1 MPTWGLASIKISSGA
16 PQDTSVSRMNRWRGS
31 RVPVFSLPS
40 EKAPAPPSPN
50 WTLEVRSSSPVA
62 QNRSTSAF
70 RRSTGRPRSSR
81 MGRSPA
87 RASTRAAKSPAGPA
101 PTTTG
106 GTAGAGRGDGG
117 AYAGACAARLIFRL
131 LARRRTADS
140 SLTATST
147 V

>member
-1 MPTWGLASIKISSGA
+1 
-16 PQDTSVSRMNRWRGS
+16 
-31 RVPVFSLPS
+31 
-40 EKAPAPPSPN
+40 
-50 WTLEVRSSSPVA
+50 
-62 QNRSTSAF
+62 
-70 RRSTGRPRSSR
+70 

-87 RASTRAAKSPAGPA
+87 WASTRAAKSPAGPA

-117 AYAGACAARLIFRL
+117 VYAGACAARLIFRL
-131 LARRRTADS
+131 LARRRIADS